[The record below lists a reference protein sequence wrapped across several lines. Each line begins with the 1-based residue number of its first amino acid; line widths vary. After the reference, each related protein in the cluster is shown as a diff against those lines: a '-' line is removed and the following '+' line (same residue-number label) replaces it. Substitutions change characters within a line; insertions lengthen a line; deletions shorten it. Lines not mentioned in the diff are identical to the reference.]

1 MTGVPAHLLCIFDIC
16 LSRDAQMTQRMI
28 RARDGKGRCTPEKR
42 QCVID
47 YLIEHPQCGTKEI
60 MEACRVSKAYV
71 YQIKRMLKG

>member
-1 MTGVPAHLLCIFDIC
+1 MTGGLAHLLCIFDIC
-16 LSRDAQMTQRMI
+16 LSRDAQMARRMI
-28 RARDGKGRCTPEKR
+28 RARDGKGRRTPEKR

-60 MEACRVSKAYV
+60 MEVCRVSKAYV